1 MIAIMSAA
9 FLSLLDRLR
18 PRKRHWRDGAVLFQ
32 RGDRVRE
39 MHLVTSGTVNLMRSQ
54 ADGSTL
60 VLQRAGPG
68 SILAEASLHSDA
80 YHCDAMASGDA
91 VTSSYSKGSLKKLL
105 FETAANGELW
115 AGYLAHELQKSRLR
129 SEILSLKTVSQRLDA
144 WIELSGEWPIPK
156 GTWKF
161 VAYELGVTPE
171 AFYRELAARRAAQRM
186 RLARSLRAT

>member
-1 MIAIMSAA
+1 MIAIMSAV

-18 PRKRHWRDGAVLFQ
+18 CRKRLWRDGAVLFQ

-39 MHLVTSGTVNLMRSQ
+39 IHLVTSGTVNLERSQ
-54 ADGSTL
+54 VDGSTL

-91 VTSSYSKGSLKKLL
+91 VTSSCSKASLKKLL
-105 FETAANGELW
+105 FEAPGNGELW
-115 AGYLAHELQKSRLR
+115 AGYLAHELQKTRHR
-129 SEILSLKTVSQRLDA
+129 SELLSLKTVSQRLDA

-156 GTWKF
+156 GKWKY

-171 AFYRELAARRAAQRM
+171 AFYRELATRRAAQR
-186 RLARSLRAT
+186 TG

>member
-1 MIAIMSAA
+1 MSAA
-9 FLSLLDRLR
+9 FLPLLDRLR

-80 YHCDAMASGDA
+80 YHCDAIASGDA
-91 VTSSYSKGSLKKLL
+91 VTSSCSKGSLKKLL
-105 FETAANGELW
+105 FETAGNGELW

-161 VAYELGVTPE
+161 VAHELGVTPE
-171 AFYRELAARRAAQRM
+171 AFYRELAVRRGTQ
-186 RLARSLRAT
+186 RLA